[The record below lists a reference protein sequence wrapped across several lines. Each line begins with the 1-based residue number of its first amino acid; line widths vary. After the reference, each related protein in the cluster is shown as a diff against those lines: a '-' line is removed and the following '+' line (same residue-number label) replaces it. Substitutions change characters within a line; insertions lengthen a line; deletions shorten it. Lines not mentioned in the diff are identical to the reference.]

1 MKSDIKQS
9 SIREREVQVL
19 RIIEM
24 NLKKGFVKVIPETFD
39 DLWHLYNVIYK
50 ADEVHSRTTREIKPN
65 EKYARPRRG
74 QRVPVFLGV
83 EVEKITWDKL
93 LGRLRVHGTIRKA
106 PETVPLGAHHTVNI
120 ALNKPLTI
128 VKRKKWARHHV
139 ERLKR
144 ASKTAEKPITII
156 AIDDEGYA
164 IATTKQYGVEVKIEE
179 RIKLPGKLEAEKRS
193 TATKEYFRKASNSL
207 RQVWTTTRSP
217 ITIIGVGFV
226 KSNFAKFLKNE
237 ATDIANSVIDVKS
250 VNNSGAAG
258 IHEALRSGI
267 LLKTMKHMRIAEE
280 TEVIEEA
287 LKRLGK
293 NESNIAYGFDDVKKT
308 AELGAIETMVLA
320 DTMLRKASDEKRL
333 LLEDLMKAVEQ
344 KGGKIMVISTEHEAG
359 LKLTALGG
367 IAALLR
373 FSIHQDLYR

>member
-144 ASKTAEKPITII
+144 ASKTSERPITIV
-156 AIDDEGYA
+156 AIDDEGYV
-164 IATTKQYGVEVKIEE
+164 IATTTQYGVEVKVEE
-179 RIKLPGKLEAEKRS
+179 RIKLPSKLEAEKRS
-193 TATKEYFRKASNSL
+193 AAIKEYFRKALNSF
-207 RQVWTTTRSP
+207 RQVWTATRTP
-217 ITIIGVGFV
+217 IAIIGVGFV
-226 KSNFAKFLKNE
+226 KNDFAKFLENE
-237 ATDIANSVIDVKS
+237 AKDIARSVVDVKG
-250 VNNSGAAG
+250 VNNGGVAG
-258 IHEALRSGI
+258 IYEALRSGV
-267 LLKTMKHMRIAEE
+267 LLKAMKYLRIVEE
-280 TEVIEEA
+280 TGTIEEI
-287 LKRLGK
+287 LRRLGK
-293 NESNIAYGFDDVKKT
+293 GQLDVTYGLEQVKVA
-308 AELGAIETMVLA
+308 AELGAVEKLVLA
-320 DTMLRKASDEKRL
+320 DTMLRETSDEKRL
-333 LLEDLMKAVEQ
+333 LLEDLMRIVEQ
-344 KGGKIMVISTEHEAG
+344 KGGKIMVVSTEHEAG
-359 LKLTALGG
+359 AKLTALGG
-367 IAALLR
+367 VAALLR
-373 FSIHQDLYR
+373 FSIHRDLYQ